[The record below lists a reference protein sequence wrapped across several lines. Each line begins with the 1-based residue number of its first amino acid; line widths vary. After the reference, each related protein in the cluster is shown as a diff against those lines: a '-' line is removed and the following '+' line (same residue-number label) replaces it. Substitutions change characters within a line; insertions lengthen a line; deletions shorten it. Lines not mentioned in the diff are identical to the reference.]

1 MARGDRAGLGY
12 GGERVAATS
21 GLGLRDRAGEKG
33 GDTAVPRWPGS
44 GCPKEHLRG
53 IGRWVR
59 EAGLGTQ
66 TGREAERGQG

>member
-1 MARGDRAGLGY
+1 M
-12 GGERVAATS
+12 
-21 GLGLRDRAGEKG
+21 
-33 GDTAVPRWPGS
+33 PRWPGS

-66 TGREAERGQG
+66 TGREAERGQDEWGQEGRGARGSAG